1 MAWAWVVAGNSF
13 IWFGRRDTVVSE
25 AFFSSILHKHWD
37 KVSWSEKGITSGL
50 SRSSDSLASLASR
63 RLLSRNVRL
72 IMRRSKTIGAV
83 VACALLLLGGGVAGA
98 ADAVRVAGVYS
109 NLHYNKE
116 GGDLLGA
123 EVLIFPAN
131 ASNGFSALVQL
142 AEGGAP
148 FAALVSVIVTGS
160 KVEFTIPEGG
170 PYGGLRFSGT
180 VSRTELVG
188 RWSSGSAFGGGERE
202 RLKRGKSYW
211 Q

>member
-1 MAWAWVVAGNSF
+1 
-13 IWFGRRDTVVSE
+13 
-25 AFFSSILHKHWD
+25 
-37 KVSWSEKGITSGL
+37 
-50 SRSSDSLASLASR
+50 
-63 RLLSRNVRL
+63 
-72 IMRRSKTIGAV
+72 MRRSQLTGAL
-83 VACALLLLGGGVAGA
+83 VACALVLLSASIAVS

-123 EVLIFPAN
+123 EILIFP
-131 ASNGFSALVQL
+131 SKGPTTFSALVQL

-148 FAALVSVIVTGS
+148 FSVLVPVLVTGS

-170 PYGGLRFSGT
+170 PYGGLRFSGS

-188 RWSSGSAFGGGERE
+188 RWSSGSAFGGGDRE
-202 RLKRGKSYW
+202 QLKRGKSYW